1 MKQYIWILAIEA
13 LIMLIPLICVF
24 FDFRSGI
31 RKAKLR
37 GEKIVSSKMRNTPL
51 KIARYYNAMLP
62 FFFIDLLQCVC
73 CIYANV
79 YCNTSLPV
87 FPFFTLLASIG
98 IAIIEIKSILEPA
111 NEKESKEY
119 SDIAQAVSLLLSY
132 KTHPGSLDE
141 IINKLKNND
150 SNNK

>member
-1 MKQYIWILAIEA
+1 
-13 LIMLIPLICVF
+13 MLIPLICVF
-24 FDFRSGI
+24 FDLRAGI
-31 RKAKLR
+31 RKAHIR
-37 GEKIVSSKMRNTPL
+37 GERIVSSKMRNTPL
-51 KIARYYNAMLP
+51 KISRYYNAMLP

-73 CIYANV
+73 CAYSNS

-87 FPFFTLLASIG
+87 FPFLTLLAAVG
-98 IAIIEIKSILEPA
+98 IAFIEIKSILEPA
-111 NEKESKEY
+111 DEKESKEY

-141 IINKLKNND
+141 IINKLKSND